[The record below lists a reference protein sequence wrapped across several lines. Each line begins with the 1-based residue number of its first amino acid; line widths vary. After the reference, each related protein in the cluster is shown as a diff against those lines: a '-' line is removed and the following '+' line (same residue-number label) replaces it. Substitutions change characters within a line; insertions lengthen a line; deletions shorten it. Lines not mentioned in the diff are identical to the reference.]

1 MKSERVHD
9 NSRKKSQ
16 DGRNGRRRETR
27 RDSRDGQ
34 NSRNTNRNYQS
45 NRDRIRSERDYKYDR
60 RERKVSNNDVHRG
73 LKTDYQVE
81 RRRMRSISRE
91 RKRSLSR
98 ERTSWLDRKR
108 SLSRDRMSWLVCKRR
123 SLSREKHTDSVKDY
137 GRHSPRDRQYKDSL
151 IKYRSAKDE
160 FRSSSISKD
169 RVRKSLPLAREED
182 LSPISDIERLST
194 PTLSSYGSPLS
205 PERGR
210 RQSHQRVRRYRRS
223 RSRSRSRSF
232 VSYTSLSSESRYERP
247 RRKRSPF
254 LREIQRKLSEHDKQ
268 NAIKKLSN
276 FSFAASFQSFSNQ
289 VRDFHVLYE

>member
-9 NSRKKSQ
+9 NSRKKSR

-98 ERTSWLDRKR
+98 DKSSWLDRKKR
-108 SLSRDRMSWLVCKRR
+108 SLSRDRMSCIVRERR
-123 SLSREKHTDSVKDY
+123 SLSREKHTDSLRDY
-137 GRHSPRDRQYKDSL
+137 GRHSTRDKQYKDSL
-151 IKYRSAKDE
+151 KNIDLPKM
-160 FRSSSISKD
+160 SSD
-169 RVRKSLPLAREED
+169 HPV
-182 LSPISDIERLST
+182 
-194 PTLSSYGSPLS
+194 
-205 PERGR
+205 
-210 RQSHQRVRRYRRS
+210 
-223 RSRSRSRSF
+223 
-232 VSYTSLSSESRYERP
+232 
-247 RRKRSPF
+247 
-254 LREIQRKLSEHDKQ
+254 
-268 NAIKKLSN
+268 
-276 FSFAASFQSFSNQ
+276 
-289 VRDFHVLYE
+289 